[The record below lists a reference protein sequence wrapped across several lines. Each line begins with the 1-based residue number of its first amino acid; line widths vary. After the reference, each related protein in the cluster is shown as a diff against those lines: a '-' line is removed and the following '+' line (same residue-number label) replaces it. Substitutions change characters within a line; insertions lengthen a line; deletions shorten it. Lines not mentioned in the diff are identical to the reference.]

1 MLEKSW
7 LHLQGEAPC
16 VWRVSS
22 TFTHSF
28 EISNHLFII
37 YSLFSKENFCE
48 QIFSFRLHTASLLQ
62 PTCCYPFLTWL
73 NRKTNNFTLLSVLA
87 MITNHNLFYKPT
99 MTVAFCF
106 AERTYNITKYLV
118 ISCSFTSF
126 PSSRYLDYN
135 QIIIIEEKA
144 FASLSQLRYL

>member
-1 MLEKSW
+1 MNRSFL
-7 LHLQGEAPC
+7 
-16 VWRVSS
+16 VIRNIIRVMWW
-22 TFTHSF
+22 
-28 EISNHLFII
+28 
-37 YSLFSKENFCE
+37 
-48 QIFSFRLHTASLLQ
+48 IFSRCPMMWITTFRLHTASLLQ

-99 MTVAFCF
+99 ITVAFCF